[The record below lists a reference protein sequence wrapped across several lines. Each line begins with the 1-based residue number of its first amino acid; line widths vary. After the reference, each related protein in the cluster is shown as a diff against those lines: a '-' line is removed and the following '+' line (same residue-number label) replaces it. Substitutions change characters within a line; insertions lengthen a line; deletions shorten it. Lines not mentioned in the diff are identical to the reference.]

1 MDQTTPPAPGISLLD
16 YAAVLVELLSA
27 TEVLVESYGYVD
39 YTSDEEKEADPDVM
53 HARVAI
59 KHSHALLHAKEKT
72 T

>member
-1 MDQTTPPAPGISLLD
+1 MDQTTPPAPGISLRD
-16 YAAVLVELLSA
+16 YAA
-27 TEVLVESYGYVD
+27 VLVESYGYVD